1 MIGAGLFKSSS
12 EKLTARL
19 ADLEAQ
25 IGSLT
30 KRAEEGRVA
39 EAEAQDKLVQD
50 LAEGLPVDDWRKKR
64 EAAEKKAAEAE
75 RDLKAAQD
83 AAELVRGK
91 LEQAQAAELLENLRK
106 RYAAV
111 QSHAPDALQKVLATG
126 RAFSEAYGRLEGL
139 RSEEKQV
146 IWQLRQAGDRETQIC
161 GVPLAE
167 SALSDA
173 LGHAEGRQSERILIP
188 FWPTRPTP

>member
-1 MIGAGLFKSSS
+1 MIGAGLFRSSS
-12 EKLTARL
+12 EKLVDRL

-25 IGSLT
+25 VASLT

-50 LAEGLPVDDWRKKR
+50 LAEGLDVADWRKKR

-91 LEQAQAAELLENLRK
+91 LEQAQAAELLADLQK

-111 QSHAPDALQKVLATG
+111 QKDAPGALEDALVTG

-139 RSEEKQV
+139 RSEETSV
-146 IWQLRQAGDRETQIC
+146 IWQLRQAGDRETQVC
-161 GVPLAE
+161 GVPLVE

-173 LGHAEGRQSERILIP
+173 LGHAEGRQSQRILIP
-188 FWPTRPTP
+188 FWPRTTP